1 MRFSNP
7 LTRIFKSRFFF
18 FVLHYFYFKKLSRS
32 LNRLARH
39 ILKNFTISYLEVR
52 FFSLCLSIFISK
64 NLLGVRINMGISSGV
79 SPACFFIINLKQ
91 KFPYP
96 LDSVTLHPRLLH
108 MCYKKSIIK
117 ILFRL
122 LISCKNSGFLLFLGK
137 VIDDN
142 LQTIPQ
148 FS

>member
-1 MRFSNP
+1 MP
-7 LTRIFKSRFFF
+7 
-18 FVLHYFYFKKLSRS
+18 HYFYFKKLSRS
-32 LNRLARH
+32 VNRHARH
-39 ILKNFTISYLEVR
+39 ILKNFAISYLEVR
-52 FFSLCLSIFISK
+52 FFPLCLSIFISK
-64 NLLGVRINMGISSGV
+64 NLLGVRMRIDMAISSGV
-79 SPACFFIINLKQ
+79 SSASFFIVTLKQ
-91 KFPYP
+91 KFLYP

-142 LQTIPQ
+142 LQTLPQ

>member
-1 MRFSNP
+1 MP
-7 LTRIFKSRFFF
+7 
-18 FVLHYFYFKKLSRS
+18 HYFYFKNLSRNV
-32 LNRLARH
+32 NRLASH

-64 NLLGVRINMGISSGV
+64 NLLGVRINMGISLSV
-79 SPACFFIINLKQ
+79 SPASFFIITLKQ

-96 LDSVTLHPRLLH
+96 LDSVTLHSTLLH